1 MDLKKFWFIPFG
13 AAILLALWLW
23 NSVSSTL
30 LAWLVAVNIV
40 AFFTYWYDK
49 KIAGT
54 GKTRVPELALVALAF
69 AGGWMM
75 AYVAMRLFHHKT
87 GPNSQD
93 FRNKFW
99 GSVLLELLIVAAA
112 WLLF

>member
-1 MDLKKFWFIPFG
+1 MNLKRFWIIPFL
-13 AAILLALWLW
+13 AAILISGWIW
-23 NSVSSTL
+23 SQISSGL
-30 LAWLVAVNIV
+30 LAWLVAVNLV
-40 AFFTYWYDK
+40 AFVTYWYDK

-54 GKTRVPELALVALAF
+54 GRTRVPELALVSLAF

-75 AYVAMRLFHHKT
+75 AYAAMRIFHHKT

-99 GSVLLELLIVAAA
+99 GSVVLELVIVVAI
-112 WLLF
+112 WLLR

>member
-1 MDLKKFWFIPFG
+1 MNLKRFWVIPF
-13 AAILLALWLW
+13 AAAVLLAVWLW
-23 NSVSSTL
+23 NSISSGL
-30 LAWLVAVNIV
+30 LAWLVAINLIEL
-40 AFFTYWYDK
+40 ATYGYDK

-54 GKTRVPELALVALAF
+54 GRTRVPELALVSLAF
-69 AGGWMM
+69 AGGWML

-99 GSVLLELLIVAAA
+99 GSVILELVIVAAI
-112 WLLF
+112 WLLL